1 MFEIVN
7 PLSDNWL
14 SIQLLVTL
22 SLHFYVYWHWINISD
37 NISIYLDSKAC
48 IMTMLHTK
56 INLSQ
61 LNLSQTRVKYVKLK
75 IPNLIKNFKL
85 LFNNMTLYSLKTLRH
100 QKYLLH
106 FKKKNYK
113 KNKIMFPFKIFIYL
127 FIHSFIHSFVQP
139 FFQVLLFSSFIF

>member
-1 MFEIVN
+1 
-7 PLSDNWL
+7 
-14 SIQLLVTL
+14 
-22 SLHFYVYWHWINISD
+22 
-37 NISIYLDSKAC
+37 
-48 IMTMLHTK
+48 MTMLHTK
-56 INLSQ
+56 ISLSQ

-106 FKKKNYK
+106 LKKKNYK
-113 KNKIMFPFKIFIYL
+113 KYKIMFPFKIFIYL
-127 FIHSFIHSFVQP
+127 FIHSFIHLFVQP